1 MEEKLYY
8 FRLILTIYKEL
19 RQLLNDAANQ
29 KKEENYIVL
38 KNGYK

>member
-1 MEEKLYY
+1 MEEKLNY

-29 KKEENYIVL
+29 KKGRKLYSFKKWI
-38 KNGYK
+38 